1 MIEARD
7 LVKRFGPLTAVN
19 KVNFR
24 VEPGEILGFL
34 GPNGAGKSTTMKLI
48 TGYLRPDG
56 GTARIGG
63 YDIRDNP
70 LGAKEMFGY
79 LPESGPLYPEMTVGE
94 FLAFAAELH
103 GLRGAAKEEAFH
115 RAKDLC
121 HLESVLGQTLET
133 LSKGYRQ
140 RVGLAQAVLHDPRYL
155 ILDEPTDGLDPNQKR
170 EVRKLIKGMAEKKA
184 ILLSTHIL
192 EEVEAMCTRVL
203 IINHGKVVTDAT
215 PEELRHRHPDAGAVR
230 VYARQDQLETLR
242 SWASGETGIGLEP
255 GDGSL
260 ILRPADRKPVAPR
273 LLQEARSRNW
283 HFDDLQPL
291 PLHLD
296 RVFAELTGNALN

>member
-7 LVKRFGPLTAVN
+7 LVKHFGTIAAVE
-19 KVNFR
+19 KVSFR

-48 TGYLRPDG
+48 TGYLRPDS
-56 GTARIGG
+56 GTAKVGG
-63 YDIRDNP
+63 HDILENP
-70 LGAKEMFGY
+70 LEAKRMFGY
-79 LPESGPLYPEMTVGE
+79 LPETGPLYPEMTVRE
-94 FLAFAAELH
+94 FLEFAAELH
-103 GLRGAAKEEAFH
+103 GLRGAAKARAFQ
-115 RAKDLC
+115 RAKELC
-121 HLESVLGQTLET
+121 HLEQVLNQTLET

-170 EVRKLIKGMAEKKA
+170 EVRRLIKSMAAEKA

-192 EEVEAMCTRVL
+192 EEVEAMCSRVL
-203 IINHGKVVTDAT
+203 IIHHGKVVTDAT

-230 VYARQDQLETLR
+230 VHAREDQLETLS
-242 SWASGETGIGLEP
+242 SWASEEAGLRIERE
-255 GDGSL
+255 DGSL
-260 ILRPADRKPVAPR
+260 VLRPANRKPVTPR
-273 LLQEARSRNW
+273 LLHEARSRNW

-296 RVFAELTGNALN
+296 QVFAELTGNALN